1 MHLPLLTV
9 SRARS
14 FRRCARHHYH
24 AYEQG
29 YRPHETSGPLAFG
42 TLWHKA
48 LELWWSGQE
57 PASFLEH
64 AEGVDDFVRVTLL
77 ELLWGYAAR
86 WAQEQE
92 LVPLRIEAE
101 FQDDLRN
108 PKTGAASRT
117 FRRAGKIDLIVREAR
132 ADRVW
137 IMEHKTATGD
147 ISPGAPYWQKLRLDA
162 QVSTYLDGA
171 RALGYE
177 PVGCIYDVVAKPG
190 IKPLKATPEADR
202 KYVKGTQRLYANQRD
217 HDETPEEYRRR
228 LRDHIQEHPEQ
239 YYQRGEVVRLESEAD
254 EAAWDL
260 WQTARAIR
268 DAELEERWPRN
279 PEACFFWNKPCEYFP
294 VCTGAE
300 NIETSD
306 RYRKLETVHEELTDA
321 SNRPPETGATAPTLP
336 APPGYQGADL
346 EPAPGSDSRSG

>member
-1 MHLPLLTV
+1 MQLPLLTV

-29 YRPHETSGPLAFG
+29 YRPLETSGPLAFG

-48 LELWWSGQE
+48 LELWWTE
-57 PASFLEH
+57 PEDISSIQFLKS
-64 AEGVDDFVRVTLL
+64 AEGIDEFTRVVLI

-86 WAQEQE
+86 WAQEQD
-92 LVPLRIEAE
+92 LVPLRVEAE

-117 FRRAGKIDLIVREAR
+117 FRRAGKIDLIVRDQAR
-132 ADRVW
+132 GGEVW

-147 ISPGAPYWQKLRLDA
+147 ISPGSPYWQKLRLDA

-171 RALGYE
+171 RSLGFE

-202 KYVKGTQRLYANQRD
+202 KYVKGSHRLYANQRD
-217 HDETPEEYRRR
+217 ADETPEQYGSR
-228 LRDHIQEHPEQ
+228 LRAHILEHPEQ
-239 YYQRGEVVRLESEAD
+239 YYQRGEVVRLDKEAD

-300 NIETSD
+300 PIETSH
-306 RYRKLETVHEELTDA
+306 RYQKLETIHQELTHA
-321 SNRPPETGATAPTLP
+321 SASASPAIPGPDITKA
-336 APPGYQGADL
+336 APPGDEGADL
-346 EPAPGSDSRSG
+346 ESA